1 MKRIYNV
8 VIIDDDQVAIDNLA
22 ACLNHFPMIEIA
34 GTART
39 ANLGKRIIA
48 KHKPDLLFLDME
60 LSDINGIDLFNQIR
74 DEIDWNMRVIVY
86 SAHDKYM
93 LQAFREIAFDY
104 LLKPIDPAE
113 LETVISRSIE
123 DIDQEQVALAP
134 PYIQLRSLSKEK
146 QAFAIATPTND
157 FQVLHTEDIGY
168 FKYNQERKQWEV
180 YPCSQ
185 PIITLRRNTTA
196 ENILKSSPSFV
207 QIHQSCIIN
216 INYLVTIKERRCVLY
231 PPFDQVNDL
240 SISNIFHKK
249 LLKMFQQF

>member
-8 VIIDDDQVAIDNLA
+8 VIIDDDQASIDNLV
-22 ACLNHFPMIEIA
+22 ACLNSFQMLEIA
-34 GTART
+34 GTAR
-39 ANLGKRIIA
+39 NGHLGKKIIA
-48 KHKPDLLFLDME
+48 KNKPDLLFLDME
-60 LSDINGIDLFNQIR
+60 LTDMSGIDMFNEIKN
-74 DEIDWNMRVIVY
+74 EIDWSMRVIIY

-93 LQAFREIAFDY
+93 LQAFREVAFDY
-104 LLKPIDPAE
+104 LLKPIDPLE
-113 LETVISRSIE
+113 LETIISRTLE
-123 DIDQEQVALAP
+123 DINSELIPVAP
-134 PYIQLRSLSKEK
+134 PYIQLRSLSKDHK
-146 QAFAIATPTND
+146 AFIIATPTND

-185 PIITLRRNTTA
+185 PKIALRRNTTA

-216 INYLVTIKERRCVLY
+216 INYLVTIKEKRCVLY